1 MNIGGQASGETGMCS
16 TLVLQG
22 LSLTRVHTLGGVGS
36 RL

>member
-1 MNIGGQASGETGMCS
+1 MNVGGQASGETGTCS